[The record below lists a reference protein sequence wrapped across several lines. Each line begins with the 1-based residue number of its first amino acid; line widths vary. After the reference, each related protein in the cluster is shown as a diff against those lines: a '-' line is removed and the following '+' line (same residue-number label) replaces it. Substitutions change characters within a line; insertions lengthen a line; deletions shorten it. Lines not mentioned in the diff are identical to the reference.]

1 MDRSSGVRG
10 ANRARVVIYHP
21 VTPTLR
27 CNILWINALG
37 GAATTLSSR
46 SQESTT
52 MEPDPFDPGTKS
64 PVPDDLGNGDPAG
77 WWDFIDG
84 AWRWIVYPT
93 PA

>member
-1 MDRSSGVRG
+1 
-10 ANRARVVIYHP
+10 
-21 VTPTLR
+21 
-27 CNILWINALG
+27 
-37 GAATTLSSR
+37 
-46 SQESTT
+46 